1 MIHQIERKG
10 QDLGSRFFICID
22 KSQSSLKDRIEER
35 IEKDRKRHLDRLDD
49 PSILSYPQKWE
60 QTKYIPKPKTDFIQE
75 QNRKEEVDY
84 ILKYHFGGGS
94 GVELKRSTKKPLEFH
109 TQIPNQVRGDRK
121 PSKGF
126 SKKSRR
132 NVLNKLSCISQ
143 DRIPSKKV
151 KLLTLTYDGRE
162 HIEGK
167 YTPKDCKKHL
177 NSFLTRI
184 RQYLKS
190 RGVDRYFY
198 HWRCDTQVKRY
209 LKYGGS
215 PVLHFH
221 LTLFNVD
228 YISQDWVRKTWSRI
242 VTGWGNSNK
251 NPKDLVRTKY
261 ETPRSWN
268 KTKQYIS
275 KVLCYVSKD
284 TIDEDLYKYI
294 QKKKLDQETS
304 FRRLKKVQSLSI
316 GRVWGIG
323 RYDDY
328 RTFVDSKEIKLTHQ
342 HTSRL
347 IRHLL
352 KYTRSNLMR
361 SQGEKFNHKKW
372 KQFERYMRTG
382 NITKKYKT
390 CRVHQ
395 YQQQFKEIS
404 TFMRGETAEKLL
416 RLLNIPIIECVKEI
430 KTDVVIDFTPDDYS
444 RRKVVGL

>member
-75 QNRKEEVDY
+75 QNRQEKVDY

-167 YTPKDCKKHL
+167 YTPKIVR
-177 NSFLTRI
+177 N
-184 RQYLKS
+184 
-190 RGVDRYFY
+190 
-198 HWRCDTQVKRY
+198 
-209 LKYGGS
+209 
-215 PVLHFH
+215 
-221 LTLFNVD
+221 
-228 YISQDWVRKTWSRI
+228 IS
-242 VTGWGNSNK
+242 
-251 NPKDLVRTKY
+251 
-261 ETPRSWN
+261 
-268 KTKQYIS
+268 
-275 KVLCYVSKD
+275 
-284 TIDEDLYKYI
+284 
-294 QKKKLDQETS
+294 
-304 FRRLKKVQSLSI
+304 
-316 GRVWGIG
+316 
-323 RYDDY
+323 
-328 RTFVDSKEIKLTHQ
+328 
-342 HTSRL
+342 
-347 IRHLL
+347 
-352 KYTRSNLMR
+352 
-361 SQGEKFNHKKW
+361 
-372 KQFERYMRTG
+372 
-382 NITKKYKT
+382 
-390 CRVHQ
+390 
-395 YQQQFKEIS
+395 
-404 TFMRGETAEKLL
+404 
-416 RLLNIPIIECVKEI
+416 IP
-430 KTDVVIDFTPDDYS
+430 S
-444 RRKVVGL
+444 

>member
-1 MIHQIERKG
+1 MIHQTNVTG
-10 QDLGSRFFICID
+10 QDLGSGFFICID
-22 KSQSSLKDRIEER
+22 KSQSSTEEEQ
-35 IEKDRKRHLDRLDD
+35 EKILLDQLDDPLDGLDD
-49 PSILSYPQKWE
+49 PSILPYPQEWE
-60 QTKYIPKPKTDFIQE
+60 QTKYIPKPKTDFIQR
-75 QNRKEEVDY
+75 QNRQEEVDY

-94 GVELKRSTKKPLEFH
+94 GVSLKRSTKKPLEYH
-109 TQIPNQVRGDRK
+109 TQLPNQVRGDRT

-177 NSFLTRI
+177 NSFLTRV
-184 RQYLKS
+184 RQYLES
-190 RGVDRYFY
+190 RGVDRWFY
-198 HWRCDTQVKRY
+198 HWRCETQIKRY
-209 LKYGGS
+209 LRLGGS

-221 LTLFNVD
+221 LTLFNVS
-228 YISQDWVRKTWSRI
+228 YISQDWVQKTWSRI
-242 VTGWGNSNK
+242 VTGWGDSNK

-268 KTKQYIS
+268 KTKEYIS

-304 FRRLKKVQSLSI
+304 FRRLKKIQSLSI

-328 RTFVDSKEIKLTHQ
+328 RTFVDSKEIKLTRQ
-342 HTSRL
+342 QTSRL
-347 IRHLL
+347 VRHLL
-352 KYTRSNLMR
+352 RYNKSNLMK
-361 SQGEKFNHKKW
+361 SQGEKFDHSRWN
-372 KQFERYMRTG
+372 QFEKYFRTG
-382 NITKKYKT
+382 RITKKYKT
-390 CRVHQ
+390 CRVHIYEQ
-395 YQQQFKEIS
+395 DFKEFS
-404 TFMRGETAEKLL
+404 TFMRGETMEKLL
-416 RLLNIPIIECVKEI
+416 RLLNIPIIECVKDI
-430 KTDVVIDFTPDDYS
+430 RPDVVIDFTPDDYT
-444 RRKVVGL
+444 RKVVGL